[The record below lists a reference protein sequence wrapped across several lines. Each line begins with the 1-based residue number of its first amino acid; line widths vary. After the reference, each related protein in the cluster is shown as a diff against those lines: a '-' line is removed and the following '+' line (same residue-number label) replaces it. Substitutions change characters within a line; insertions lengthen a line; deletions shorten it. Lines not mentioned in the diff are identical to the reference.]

1 MLKLRTSLLA
11 VLLLCLVAPVMEAQ
25 EDARLREDCRRIA
38 GSIMTA
44 NSLDTVR
51 HLTDTIG
58 PRLVGSPGYESAA
71 RWAASHLRESGIQ
84 IVRMEPFE
92 IPNGW
97 QRITARGQIL
107 APITRQ
113 LNIASAGWAP
123 STSRGGIT
131 AEVALVSDLGPAS
144 LRLPNEKIR
153 GRIVLVATEE
163 AIPAEDRMAFARL
176 RNAFQPLKDADVAA
190 ILLPNSVPN
199 NVLGDW
205 VDTANARGTVLPLP
219 VAEIGLEDNLLLRR
233 HLKHGDVTVQLEIE
247 NRVTGP
253 VRVDNVI
260 GEILGRE
267 KPDEWVLVGAHLD
280 SWDLGTGA
288 QDNATGSVMVLEAAR
303 SIAALPRPPRRSIRF
318 ALWAGEEPGIPG
330 SAVYVQA
337 HGAELKNC
345 VAALNIDNGAGH
357 PLGWKVA
364 RGDVRKSVQPISE
377 RFLKEL
383 SGDDFP
389 PLWTVART
397 IVPSCSKESPRSTCG
412 SILRFTG
419 SSITKEATPSRR

>member
-1 MLKLRTSLLA
+1 MVCTVVLDTANHGLLLHRYRGVMLKLRTSLLS
-11 VLLLCLVAPVMEAQ
+11 VLLLCLAAPVMEAQ

-38 GSIMTA
+38 GSIMTG

-51 HLTDTIG
+51 YLTDTIG
-58 PRLVGSPGYESAA
+58 PRLVGSPGS
-71 RWAASHLRESGIQ
+71 
-84 IVRMEPFE
+84 
-92 IPNGW
+92 
-97 QRITARGQIL
+97 
-107 APITRQ
+107 
-113 LNIASAGWAP
+113 
-123 STSRGGIT
+123 
-131 AEVALVSDLGPAS
+131 
-144 LRLPNEKIR
+144 
-153 GRIVLVATEE
+153 
-163 AIPAEDRMAFARL
+163 
-176 RNAFQPLKDADVAA
+176 A

-233 HLKHGDVTVQLEIE
+233 HLKQGDVTVQLEIE

-337 HGAELKNC
+337 HRDGAEKLRSRSKHRQRSRPS
-345 VAALNIDNGAGH
+345 AWLEGR
-357 PLGWKVA
+357 A
-364 RGDVRKSVQPISE
+364 RLTSGKSMQPISE

-383 SGDDFP
+383 SGDGLSSVVD
-389 PLWTVART
+389 
-397 IVPSCSKESPRSTCG
+397 CG
-412 SILRFTG
+412 SDHCPFLLKGIPALNLWVDTSLYWELHHKG
-419 SSITKEATPSRR
+419 SDTFEKIDPLHFKSRCGDCGCHCIFACGA